1 MSEHPLSD
9 EAMLDENERPVPL
22 GSGREAAPAS
32 TPVEVATAAPNDED
46 FSSATMVRARASA
59 PATGLRRLVYRV
71 SCGTLILGPSATEVK
86 HHDLVARVKTPV
98 DGCRQLVVA
107 SRKGGVGKTTTC
119 AFLSHTLAAYRG
131 DRVIAVDGNPDAGTL
146 GVRLLRE
153 NTETITTLLRD
164 REHLRTYGD
173 VRAYT
178 SQAPS
183 RLEVLAADDDP
194 RITEALGEEDFRT
207 VVDVLQRFYNLICL
221 DTGTGVLDSANR
233 GILRL
238 GDQLVVVTTAA
249 VDAGWAVARTLE
261 WLSTNGHDELV
272 RRAVVVVNAVHTPGG
287 GVVDIER
294 IDGFFRARC
303 RAVIH
308 VPWDPHLASGV
319 ESSLEELRPETQD
332 AYLNLAATVAAD
344 FRSPATQ
351 PRR

>member
-1 MSEHPLSD
+1 MSDHPLFEGAALDDD
-9 EAMLDENERPVPL
+9 EQPVPL
-22 GSGREAAPAS
+22 GSSREAAR
-32 TPVEVATAAPNDED
+32 ATAPAESITTEPTED

-59 PATGLRRLVYRV
+59 PTTGLRKLVYQV
-71 SCGTLILGPSATEVK
+71 TGGALNLGPSATEVR
-86 HHDLVARVKTPV
+86 HHDLIARVKAPIA
-98 DGCRQLVVA
+98 GCRQIVVA

-164 REHLRTYGD
+164 REQLRTYGD

-178 SQAPS
+178 SQAAS

-249 VDAGWAVARTLE
+249 VDTGWAVARTLE

-272 RRAVVVVNAVHTPGG
+272 RRAVVVVNAVHPPGG
-287 GVVDIER
+287 SVVDIDK
-294 IDGFFRARC
+294 IDSFFRARC

-308 VPWDPHLASGV
+308 VPWDPNLASGV
-319 ESSLEELRPETQD
+319 ESSLEELRPDTQD

-344 FRSPATQ
+344 FRSTATQ

>member
-1 MSEHPLSD
+1 MSEPPLFDAIHED
-9 EAMLDENERPVPL
+9 ESPVPL
-22 GSGREAAPAS
+22 GSGRRAGTVNAPDDPTAAAPI
-32 TPVEVATAAPNDED
+32 ED
-46 FSSATMVRARASA
+46 FSSATMVRARAST
-59 PATGLRRLVYRV
+59 PAKGIRKLVYRM
-71 SCGTLILGPSATEVK
+71 SGGTVNLGPGPAEVR
-86 HHDLVARVKTPV
+86 HHDLIARVKTPV
-98 DGCRQLVVA
+98 GGCRQIVVA

-207 VVDVLQRFYNLICL
+207 VVEVLQRFYNLICL

-249 VDAGWAVARTLE
+249 VAAGWAVVRTLD
-261 WLSTNGHDELV
+261 WLSTNGHDGLV
-272 RRAVVVVNAVHTPGG
+272 RRAVVVVNAVHPPGG
-287 GVVDIER
+287 SVVDIDK

-319 ESSLEELRPETQD
+319 ESSLEELRPATQD

-344 FRSPATQ
+344 FRPSATQ
-351 PRR
+351 SGR